1 MRNLIIIL
9 LLILFAEPLFS
20 QVNPNNHYVKGYTRS
35 DGTRVKGHYRTNRN
49 STNRDNYST
58 KPNVN
63 PYTGKKGYI
72 NPDNN
77 YLPSTNYNNS
87 TLNYNSYTPSTNVLP
102 SYNYTNTSSKF
113 NYNSTN
119 NYSTSTIDY
128 DEIKRE
134 QEKWMRE
141 EYPKI
146 QAEQE
151 RWMREEYPKIQA
163 EQERWMRKEYPK
175 IQAEQQRHLRNYN
188 SNYSTRTSSLYT
200 YSENSTSLA
209 IKYHHRY
216 TLKDKKIIE
225 LALQKLGYNIGVAD
239 GYIDS
244 STISGIKQ
252 FQRNANVKV
261 DGKVGPRTLQV
272 LSQQFE

>member
-9 LLILFAEPLFS
+9 LLILFSKPLFS
-20 QVNPNNHYVKGYTRS
+20 QVNPNNHYVNGYTRS
-35 DGTRVKGHYRTNRN
+35 DGTRVKGHYRTNSN
-49 STNRDNYST
+49 STNTDNYST

-77 YLPSTNYNNS
+77 YIPSTSYNNS
-87 TLNYNSYTPSTNVLP
+87 TLNYNSYIPSTADLP
-102 SYNYTNTSSKF
+102 SYNYTNTSSNF
-113 NYNSTN
+113 NSTN
-119 NYSTSTIDY
+119 NYSSSTMDY
-128 DEIKRE
+128 DKIKRE

-141 EYPKI
+141 EYPKV

-163 EQERWMRKEYPK
+163 EQQKY
-175 IQAEQQRHLRNYN
+175 LRNYN
-188 SNYSTRTSSLYT
+188 SNYSTRTILLNT
-200 YSENSTSLA
+200 YSENPTSLA
-209 IKYHHRY
+209 IKYHNRY
-216 TLKDKKIIE
+216 NLKDKKIIE
-225 LALQKLGYNIGVAD
+225 IALQKLGYNIGIAE

-244 STISGIKQ
+244 STINGIKQ

-261 DGKVGPRTLQV
+261 DGKVGSRTLQV